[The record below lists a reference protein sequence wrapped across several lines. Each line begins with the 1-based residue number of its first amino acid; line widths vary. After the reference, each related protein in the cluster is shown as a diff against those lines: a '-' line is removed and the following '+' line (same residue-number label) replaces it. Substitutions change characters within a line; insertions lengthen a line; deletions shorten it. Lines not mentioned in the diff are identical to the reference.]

1 MTRFFAA
8 LLLLLLLPGFA
19 LALDL
24 SGYAFE
30 MLGEY
35 DFISSIAPLAPDECA
50 VIRCSTESSDTQYR
64 LQRIHRGEVTFDRT
78 LPGDGASGYSALR
91 FPDGRLA
98 VVRSVN
104 STEEG
109 STWKQSYILFPAED
123 GSLTETKPFE
133 GDPYDLRFCGG
144 LFAGVCEAQNGQT
157 ELMLYDGD
165 TLAPVL
171 RYGIA
176 FENAFVQAITMSG
189 GAHYLLI
196 KQHGRPSLPDCI
208 VLRIEGG
215 EVSWA
220 YHTTD
225 EDFHYNNL
233 HPDGDGGVILSGSLV
248 NDYKR
253 YRLTHLSAE
262 GKLFWSKTLET
273 KNAITHPACV
283 RENGDGTATLYGY
296 CVAKSR
302 DLYTIFAM
310 TLNPQGE
317 VIRLDVRDYS
327 AREDTGPQIL
337 LTPEGE
343 AVVYS
348 FELPEKPAV
357 YLPFFALPQA
367 GDPGIHLR

>member
-8 LLLLLLLPGFA
+8 LLLLLLLPCFA

-50 VIRCSTESSDTQYR
+50 VIRCSTELSAAQYR
-64 LQRIHRGEVTFDRT
+64 LQHIHRGEVTFD
-78 LPGDGASGYSALR
+78 LPLAGEGAYGYSALR
-91 FPDGRLA
+91 LPDGRLC
-98 VVRSVN
+98 VIRSAN
-104 STEEG
+104 SAEEG
-109 STWKQSYILFPAED
+109 STWKQSYTLFPLED
-123 GSLTETKPFE
+123 GSLGKGKPFE
-133 GDPYDLRFCGG
+133 GNPYDLRFCKG

-208 VLRIEGG
+208 VLRIEDG

-248 NDYKR
+248 SDYKR

-273 KNAITHPACV
+273 KNAITHPSCA

-302 DLYTIFAM
+302 SLYTIFAM

-317 VIRLDVRDYS
+317 VLSLDVRDYG
-327 AREDTGPQIL
+327 AREDTGPQIM

-343 AVVYS
+343 PVIYS
-348 FELPEKPAV
+348 FQLSGKPGV
-357 YLPFFALPQA
+357 YLPLSALPQA
-367 GDPGIHLR
+367 SDPGIRLR